1 MKKFILTFIVML
13 ATMMGASGGTLSK
26 WSLYDFQGVWEITSA
41 DYDQN
46 LNWLVNRFYGEYI
59 GDPKIDKVELSL
71 DYNGF
76 GELKFY
82 SEDKYGD
89 IRICGALFIP
99 HPELSSYECLS
110 LLCTS
115 AVSDPVKGLNTIY
128 VYAISSDY
136 EGKDKFAISSM
147 NHLNNASAIK
157 ISSSYDPTGAIA
169 EIPAT
174 AMIVQYQAGGISI
187 FDAEGTPVAVY
198 GIDGTLHYQTES
210 YKGETIRLNKDAC
223 YIIRAGDNSM
233 KLAF

>member
-13 ATMMGASGGTLSK
+13 TTMLVASAGTLSK
-26 WSLYDFQGVWEITSA
+26 WSLYDFQGTWEITST

-46 LNWLVNRFYGEYI
+46 LNWLVNRFYGTYI

-71 DYNGF
+71 DYNGY

-82 SEDKYGD
+82 SGNLYGD

-99 HPELSSYECLS
+99 HPELSCYECLS

-115 AVSDPVKGLNTIY
+115 AAYDPIKGLNSIY
-128 VYAISSDY
+128 VYAISGDY
-136 EGKDKFAISSM
+136 NGKDKFAISSM

-157 ISSSYDPTGAIA
+157 VSSTYDPTGAIA

-187 FDAEGTPVAVY
+187 IDADGYPVAVY
-198 GIDGTLHYQTES
+198 GIDGTLHYQTGS
-210 YKGETIRLNKDAC
+210 YQGETIRLNKDAC
-223 YIIRAGDNSM
+223 YIIKAGDNSM
-233 KLAF
+233 KLTF